1 MWQLHD
7 VKWWEFVVRASVV
20 YLVVMALLRL
30 GGKRQVGQMGMAQ
43 LVALL
48 LISNAVQNAM
58 NGNDGSITGGII
70 LATVIM
76 VWSYLFELLTSR
88 SKRLENLIQGRP
100 TLLIRSGKLLRDN
113 LRRERL
119 SVNELRV
126 ILRRQGIHDLRTVD
140 TAILESDGFISV
152 WKKDERAAEEE
163 LGWAGERNDVY

>member
-20 YLVVMALLRL
+20 YIVVLLLLRL
-30 GGKRQVGQMGMAQ
+30 GGKRQVGQMGTAQ

-70 LATVIM
+70 LAGVIM
-76 VWSYLFELLTSR
+76 GWSYVFELVTSR
-88 SKRLENLIQGRP
+88 SKRLEGLIQGRP
-100 TLLIRSGKLLRDN
+100 TILIHHGQFLREN

-119 SVNELRV
+119 SLNELRTA
-126 ILRRQGIHDLRTVD
+126 LRRQGIHDLRCID
-140 TAILESDGFISV
+140 EAILES
-152 WKKDERAAEEE
+152 
-163 LGWAGERNDVY
+163 

>member
-1 MWQLHD
+1 MWKLHD
-7 VKWWEFVVRASVV
+7 VAWWEFIVRATVV

-70 LATVIM
+70 LASVIM
-76 VWSYLFELLTSR
+76 VWSYVFELVTSR
-88 SKRLENLIQGRP
+88 SKRWENIIQGRP
-100 TLLIRSGKLLRDN
+100 TLLIRSGKLLPEA

-119 SVNELRV
+119 SVSELRSA
-126 ILRRQGIHDLRTVD
+126 LRKQGIHEMSCIDQ
-140 TAILESDGFISV
+140 AILESDGYISV
-152 WKKDERAAEEE
+152 RKKGEKEEDF
-163 LGWAGERNDVY
+163 GWTGERNDVY

>member
-7 VKWWEFVVRASVV
+7 VKWWEFIVRASVV

-30 GGKRQVGQMGMAQ
+30 AGKRQVGQMGMAQ

-70 LATVIM
+70 LAAVI
-76 VWSYLFELLTSR
+76 VAWSFLFEVVTSR

-100 TLLIRSGKLLRDN
+100 TLLVRDGKVLRQN
-113 LRRERL
+113 LVRERI
-119 SVNELRV
+119 SATELR
-126 ILRRQGIHDLRTVD
+126 
-140 TAILESDGFISV
+140 A
-152 WKKDERAAEEE
+152 
-163 LGWAGERNDVY
+163 